1 MRTTLEYKDQISAI
15 DQMLRDLPK
24 ELQAEERK
32 VLSKIGPA
40 IKKNVVRYLHNSDI
54 EARLKSEPRNY
65 DGTRPYVHVK
75 DDVKFNVRKNKEG
88 NLYVSV
94 KGGKYT
100 GYKWLQLNDGHIAR
114 DGKTFVPGTKFM
126 DRALQASEGDI
137 ESAIHD
143 LMKKVVQ

>member
-1 MRTTLEYKDQISAI
+1 MKTTLEYKEQLSSI

-24 ELQAEERK
+24 ELQSEERK
-32 VLSKIGPA
+32 VLSKTGA
-40 IKKNVVRYLHNSDI
+40 AVKKNVVKYLHRSDI
-54 EARLKSEPRNY
+54 EGRMESEPRNY
-65 DGTRPYVHVK
+65 DRTRPYVHVK
-75 DDVKFNVRKNKEG
+75 DDVKFTVKKDKMG

-143 LMKKVVQ
+143 LLKKVVQ

>member
-1 MRTTLEYKDQISAI
+1 MKTTIEYKEQISAI
-15 DQMLRDLPK
+15 DQMLSDLPK

-40 IKKNVVRYLHNSDI
+40 IKKNVIRYLHRSDI
-54 EARLKSEPRNY
+54 EERMESEPRNY

-75 DDVKFNVRKNKEG
+75 DDVKFTVRKNKQG
-88 NLYVSV
+88 NYYVSI

>member
-1 MRTTLEYKDQISAI
+1 MIRN
-15 DQMLRDLPK
+15 LPN
-24 ELQAEERK
+24 ELQNEERK

-40 IKKNVVRYLHNSDI
+40 IKKNVIRYLHRSDI
-54 EARLKSEPRNY
+54 EDRLESEPRNY

-75 DDVKFNVRKNKEG
+75 DDVRFAVKKNKEG
-88 NLYVSV
+88 RLYVSV

-100 GYKWLQLNDGHIAR
+100 GYKWHQLNDGHIAR

-137 ESAIHD
+137 ESALHD

>member
-1 MRTTLEYKDQISAI
+1 MRITLEYKEQISSI

-40 IKKNVVRYLHNSDI
+40 IKKNVIHYLHRSDI
-54 EARLKSEPRNY
+54 EERLKSEPRNY
-65 DGTRPYVHVK
+65 DGSRPYVHVK
-75 DDVKFNVRKNKEG
+75 DDVKFIVRKNKEG

-100 GYKWLQLNDGHIAR
+100 GFKWLQLNDGHIAR
-114 DGKTFVPGTKFM
+114 DGKTFVHGTKFM

>member
-1 MRTTLEYKDQISAI
+1 MIRN
-15 DQMLRDLPK
+15 LPN
-24 ELQAEERK
+24 ELQNGERK

-40 IKKNVVRYLHNSDI
+40 IKKNVIRYLHRSDI
-54 EARLKSEPRNY
+54 EDRLESEPRNY

-75 DDVKFNVRKNKEG
+75 DDVRFAVKKNKEG
-88 NLYVSV
+88 RLYVSV

-100 GYKWLQLNDGHIAR
+100 GYKWHQLNDGHIAR

-137 ESAIHD
+137 ESALHD

>member
-1 MRTTLEYKDQISAI
+1 MIRN
-15 DQMLRDLPK
+15 LPN
-24 ELQAEERK
+24 ELQNEERK

-40 IKKNVVRYLHNSDI
+40 IKKNVIRYLHRSDI
-54 EARLKSEPRNY
+54 EDRLELEPRNY

-75 DDVKFNVRKNKEG
+75 DDVRFAVKKNKEG
-88 NLYVSV
+88 RLYVSV

-100 GYKWLQLNDGHIAR
+100 GYKWHQLNDGHIAR
-114 DGKTFVPGTKFM
+114 DGKNFVPGTKFM

-137 ESAIHD
+137 ESALHD

>member
-1 MRTTLEYKDQISAI
+1 MKTTLEYKEQLSSI
-15 DQMLRDLPK
+15 DQMIRDLPK

-32 VLSKIGPA
+32 VLSKTGA
-40 IKKNVVRYLHNSDI
+40 AVKKNVVRYLHRSDI
-54 EARLKSEPRNY
+54 EERMESEPRNY
-65 DGTRPYVHVK
+65 DSTRPYVHIK
-75 DDVKFNVRKNKEG
+75 DDVKFTVRKGKIG

-143 LMKKVVQ
+143 LLKKVVQ

>member
-1 MRTTLEYKDQISAI
+1 MEYKEQLSSI

-32 VLSKIGPA
+32 VLSKTGA
-40 IKKNVVRYLHNSDI
+40 AVKKNVIRYLHRSDI
-54 EARLKSEPRNY
+54 EKRMESEPRNY
-65 DGTRPYVHVK
+65 DGTRPYVHIK
-75 DDVKFNVRKNKEG
+75 DDVKFTVRKDKMG

-126 DRALQASEGDI
+126 DRAIRDSEPDVNRLI
-137 ESAIHD
+137 SEM
-143 LMKKVVQ
+143 LKKVVQ